1 MGFFAC
7 SFFTL
12 IFAILQI
19 FVLSWPF
26 VHDFI
31 RNVRKVSSNQPSE
44 QNIII
49 MINDHWRAYSQTEL
63 NFFSNFIFLILSSK
77 MLN

>member
-7 SFFTL
+7 SFFIL

-31 RNVRKVSSNQPSE
+31 RKVRKVSSNQPSE

-63 NFFSNFIFLILSSK
+63 NFFQILFS
-77 MLN
+77 